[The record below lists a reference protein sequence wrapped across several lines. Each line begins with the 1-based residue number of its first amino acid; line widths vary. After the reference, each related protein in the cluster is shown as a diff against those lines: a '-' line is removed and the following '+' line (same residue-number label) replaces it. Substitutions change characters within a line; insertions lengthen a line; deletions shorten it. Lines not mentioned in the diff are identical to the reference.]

1 MRSLVRLHL
10 TSVSQRTFYSPRSS
24 ADVGEG
30 IAILRDSLRY
40 SQSPLS
46 MSNAPMSRLVCVAC
60 CNFCFFL
67 HFECGVAYIL
77 CNAAFFDLHLIE
89 GVYSVRT
96 ILSLISLNALA
107 ILFSRQPDLFHDL
120 ITIVE
125 VVTCL
130 KTKLNWACL

>member
-1 MRSLVRLHL
+1 MRLRL
-10 TSVSQRTFYSPRSS
+10 TSVSQRTFYSLRSS

-30 IAILRDSLRY
+30 IAILRDCLLF

-46 MSNAPMSRLVCVAC
+46 MSSAPMSRLVFVAC

-67 HFECGVAYIL
+67 HFECGVADIL

-89 GVYSVRT
+89 GVYSVGT

-107 ILFSRQPDLFHDL
+107 ILFSRQPGVDTSKGRKCLRCRKC
-120 ITIVE
+120 IVS
-125 VVTCL
+125 TNYDKYL
-130 KTKLNWACL
+130 RS